1 MADHDQAPSLREQ
14 KKLETRRALARAAA
28 GLLHREG
35 SDGMTVAAIAE
46 QAGVSPRT
54 FHNYFPR
61 REDALLFFVEDTIR
75 DWREQVEAAPAD
87 ESAVHIMQ
95 RLIAERV
102 NADDIRDSG
111 GLLSLMVVGE
121 HLSYLTGPKE
131 RDQVKLVAEG
141 LVEAL
146 HRRCDGTV
154 SPHATGLMMV
164 STIVAG
170 SFAVENLLRENRR
183 CYGDSAP
190 LLPTDRRPSE
200 ILEES
205 FRLLRDGFGA

>member
-1 MADHDQAPSLREQ
+1 M
-14 KKLETRRALARAAA
+14 
-28 GLLHREG
+28 G
-35 SDGMTVAAIAE
+35 
-46 QAGVSPRT
+46 
-54 FHNYFPR
+54 
-61 REDALLFFVEDTIR
+61 
-75 DWREQVEAAPAD
+75 
-87 ESAVHIMQ
+87 
-95 RLIAERV
+95 
-102 NADDIRDSG
+102 
-111 GLLSLMVVGE
+111 VGE